1 MNLQA
6 YEREHIERL
15 RPLLSEC
22 TLFLKRNEDFPLA
35 APGKIALYGSGVRN
49 TIRGGTGSG
58 EVNSRYYDTVE
69 VGFQKAGFTVT
80 SKGWIDGYDK
90 VVSDAMEQFRKNLQA
105 QAKAQHT
112 NIMLLALGAA
122 MPEPEYELP
131 LDAEGDTA
139 IYVLSRISGEG
150 TDRKPEGGSILLSDT
165 EIRDILACKRKYP
178 KFILVLNV
186 GGVVDLSP
194 VLEVENILILSQLG
208 VETGS
213 ALARIVLGQQ
223 FPSGKLTTT
232 WAAWEQ
238 YPPELDYGGYDDTRY
253 REGIYVGYRYFD
265 TVGKKPLFPFGYGMG
280 YTSFAISEERVD
292 LAETKVTVEAKVENT
307 GSFPGKEVVQVYV
320 SVPSGKLDQPAK
332 MLAGWVK
339 TDLMQPGEMR
349 TYAVSFDMR
358 EMASF
363 DEETAT
369 YLLESGD
376 YIVLVGNSSASTTP
390 VAALC
395 LEQTVTVRR
404 VRNALGK
411 PDFEDLVIEHV
422 RPECRIP
429 VIKVDNSAFVTETV
443 QYDVEYPID
452 PAVETLSDEQLFLLS
467 NGCFAGKE
475 GLAFLVGNA
484 SQSVCGAA
492 GETAHVDG
500 FPVLIMADGPAG
512 IRINQRYFISKKG
525 KKVSMEAPFPQSMV
539 PFMPKALKFMMDRFV
554 IKKPGK
560 HDEVKYQYCT
570 ALPIGTAIA
579 QSWNL
584 SLAEAC
590 GDIVGREMETFGI
603 DLWLAPALN
612 IHRSIQCGRNFEYYS
627 EDPLIAGRMA
637 AGITKGVQQHPGR
650 AVTIKHYAANNQ
662 EFNRSCSNSI
672 VSERAMRE
680 IYLKGFELCIREA
693 APKALMTSYN
703 LINGQHTSTRR
714 DLVEDILR
722 QEFGFS
728 GLVMTDW
735 LIQGGM
741 VPKNAKYAA
750 PDPGAV
756 AAAGGDLY
764 MPGSK
769 ADMEKIRVA
778 LKEGRLT
785 EKQLRQNATRLLRF
799 WNK

>member
-320 SVPSGKLDQPAK
+320 SVPSG
-332 MLAGWVK
+332 
-339 TDLMQPGEMR
+339 
-349 TYAVSFDMR
+349 
-358 EMASF
+358 
-363 DEETAT
+363 
-369 YLLESGD
+369 
-376 YIVLVGNSSASTTP
+376 
-390 VAALC
+390 
-395 LEQTVTVRR
+395 
-404 VRNALGK
+404 
-411 PDFEDLVIEHV
+411 
-422 RPECRIP
+422 
-429 VIKVDNSAFVTETV
+429 
-443 QYDVEYPID
+443 
-452 PAVETLSDEQLFLLS
+452 
-467 NGCFAGKE
+467 
-475 GLAFLVGNA
+475 
-484 SQSVCGAA
+484 
-492 GETAHVDG
+492 
-500 FPVLIMADGPAG
+500 
-512 IRINQRYFISKKG
+512 
-525 KKVSMEAPFPQSMV
+525 
-539 PFMPKALKFMMDRFV
+539 
-554 IKKPGK
+554 
-560 HDEVKYQYCT
+560 
-570 ALPIGTAIA
+570 
-579 QSWNL
+579 
-584 SLAEAC
+584 
-590 GDIVGREMETFGI
+590 
-603 DLWLAPALN
+603 
-612 IHRSIQCGRNFEYYS
+612 
-627 EDPLIAGRMA
+627 
-637 AGITKGVQQHPGR
+637 
-650 AVTIKHYAANNQ
+650 
-662 EFNRSCSNSI
+662 
-672 VSERAMRE
+672 
-680 IYLKGFELCIREA
+680 
-693 APKALMTSYN
+693 
-703 LINGQHTSTRR
+703 
-714 DLVEDILR
+714 
-722 QEFGFS
+722 
-728 GLVMTDW
+728 
-735 LIQGGM
+735 
-741 VPKNAKYAA
+741 
-750 PDPGAV
+750 
-756 AAAGGDLY
+756 
-764 MPGSK
+764 
-769 ADMEKIRVA
+769 
-778 LKEGRLT
+778 
-785 EKQLRQNATRLLRF
+785 
-799 WNK
+799 